1 MGIYA
6 IDRTVCYSILN
17 WGFPTSGS
25 LQGSQVQADCI
36 RGGFTCL
43 VLKYLTGPDLILN
56 QQLWQW
62 LQCKEYVW
70 KSLLHNNHP
79 GQKKSFVLKTETTSS
94 ENKSL
99 RRIHQCEKDQTVHTS
114 ADLGHVQII
123 AWNQFSRVTRRGGW
137 QQMSWSSIVI
147 FPSTVSGWIPAG
159 PSWMVSD
166 QSVSLCRIAASRW
179 YSFGWS
185 ITSANSG
192 RITSCTYVVSILFC
206 TYVGLKQKRHVPRKT
221 AWWARH
227 EVRYWDQV
235 WMELSL
241 SHLADLV
248 ILLLKLRKLS
258 AVVENTPN
266 SAKFCARH
274 QSIFFTVWTSDFEC
288 SCDADYCWVVID
300 LLWWS
305 MVAQ

>member
-1 MGIYA
+1 MIPLLCRGIQKQWEIWASGIVAKPSIFQEVLTTNALKISHFTDLIYSRNTWGSMGIYA

-123 AWNQFSRVTRRGGW
+123 AWNQFRV
-137 QQMSWSSIVI
+137 
-147 FPSTVSGWIPAG
+147 
-159 PSWMVSD
+159 
-166 QSVSLCRIAASRW
+166 
-179 YSFGWS
+179 
-185 ITSANSG
+185 
-192 RITSCTYVVSILFC
+192 
-206 TYVGLKQKRHVPRKT
+206 
-221 AWWARH
+221 
-227 EVRYWDQV
+227 
-235 WMELSL
+235 
-241 SHLADLV
+241 
-248 ILLLKLRKLS
+248 
-258 AVVENTPN
+258 
-266 SAKFCARH
+266 
-274 QSIFFTVWTSDFEC
+274 
-288 SCDADYCWVVID
+288 
-300 LLWWS
+300 
-305 MVAQ
+305 